1 MVVQTAGGTS
11 VTFPDLSSRTA
22 ARVRKATERKA
33 PDFYAS
39 PDVAFRKAAES
50 RLIGLRVNRFSWWV
64 HWRELADYILPRR
77 YKWLI
82 TPNQMS
88 RGSPINQHILDST
101 GSLAARNLA
110 AGMMMG
116 CSDPT
121 KKWFR
126 YRINNIDSS
135 VPGPVAYWLARVEWL
150 IGLILQ
156 ESNFYDALAIFY
168 FDLVVFGTAT
178 LLIYE
183 DYENVIVCY
192 NPCLGEYYVDM
203 DGQYRPNIFM
213 REFTHTIDEAADMFG
228 VENLS
233 PSSAAL
239 WAQGGTSL
247 TRELVVAHCI
257 EPNVDGRKYGVP
269 ESFAFRECYWEWG
282 GSASPQG
289 GSSYSPGLL
298 RKRGLHES
306 PAIVGRWDL
315 VSNDAYGRSPGMDAL
330 PDIKQLQLETKR
342 LSQGIDKM
350 VNPPLI
356 ADVQL
361 KNQPASLLPG
371 GVTYVSGMI
380 SQGKTG
386 FAPVYTVNPQV
397 KEMME
402 QLVQIQNRVKDT
414 FYVNLFQT
422 ISQFQTR
429 SNVTA
434 TEIDARRAEAML
446 MLGPVLERLNHE
458 VFAKAHER
466 IFGIASRAGI
476 LPPAP
481 NEIRGAHINV
491 QFESMIELA
500 QMANKANSIQEL
512 MTLASQFAAVDPAM
526 IDNMDMD
533 KGFERIAHLKVG
545 EPELIRGPDELQAIR
560 ANRQKQQQQAEQ
572 DAAAERANKLAAG
585 AKNLSQA
592 PIGGGQNALQALIGG
607 GGGGGGVGG
616 V

>member
-1 MVVQTAGGTS
+1 MPEQYTGGRS
-11 VTFPDLSSRTA
+11 PTFPDLKPEA
-22 ARVRKATERKA
+22 ARKVKAATQRKA
-33 PDFYAS
+33 PDFYSS

-82 TPNQMS
+82 TPNQMA
-88 RGSPINQHILDST
+88 RGSPINQQILDST
-101 GSLAARNLA
+101 GTLAARNLA

-121 KKWFR
+121 KRWFR
-126 YRINNIDSS
+126 YKINRIDSTQTS
-135 VPGPVAYWLARVEWL
+135 PISLWLAETERLVS
-150 IGLILQ
+150 LILA
-156 ESNFYDALAIFY
+156 ESNFYDSLAIFY
-168 FDLVVFGTAT
+168 LDLVIFGTAVM
-178 LLIYE
+178 LIYE
-183 DYENVIVCY
+183 DFDNVIRCV
-192 NPCLGEYYVDM
+192 NPCLGEYYVDV
-203 DGQYRPNIFM
+203 DGTLRPCVLA
-213 REFTHTIDEAADMFG
+213 REFTYTVASAADEFG

-233 PSSAAL
+233 PSTAAL

-247 TRELVVAHCI
+247 TRELVVAHLV
-257 EPNVDGRKYGVP
+257 EPNEDGRRYGVP
-269 ESFAFRECYWEWG
+269 ESFAYRECYWEWG

-298 RKRGLHES
+298 RKRGFHES
-306 PAIVGRWDL
+306 PAIICRWDL

-350 VNPPLI
+350 VNPPMI

-402 QLVQIQNRVKDT
+402 QIAQVQGRVNAT
-414 FYVNLFQT
+414 FYNDLFKV
-422 ISQFQTR
+422 ISQFETR

-458 VFAKAHER
+458 AFSQLHER
-466 IFGIASRAGI
+466 VFGIASRAGI

-481 NEIRGAHINV
+481 QQV
-491 QFESMIELA
+491 QGKPITVEFTSMIELA
-500 QMANKANSIQEL
+500 QNANQATGIERLFGILGN
-512 MTLASQFAAVDPAM
+512 LAGVDPAVM
-526 IDNMDMD
+526 DNVDIDFGVD
-533 KGFERIAHLKVG
+533 KISYLLNNDPK
-545 EPELIRGPDELQAIR
+545 LIRSPSQLAQIR
-560 ANRQKQQQQAEQ
+560 AKREQ
-572 DAAAERANKLAAG
+572 DAQAAQMAQKADIAQKLSAG
-585 AKNLSQA
+585 AKTLSETHDT
-592 PIGGGQNALQALIGG
+592 GGSMLTRLTGPA
-607 GGGGGGVGG
+607 
-616 V
+616 

>member
-1 MVVQTAGGTS
+1 MDSQYGPGT
-11 VTFPDLSSRTA
+11 TIGFPHLDAKTR
-22 ARVRKATERKA
+22 ARVAKATNRKA
-33 PDFYAS
+33 PDFYNS
-39 PDVAFRKAAES
+39 PDVAFRKAAEG
-50 RLIGLRVNRFSWWV
+50 RIIGLRVNRYGWWV

-101 GSLAARNLA
+101 GTLAARDLA

-126 YRINNIDSS
+126 YKINRIDSS
-135 VPGPVAYWLARVEWL
+135 QPGPIAIWLAQVERL
-150 IGLILQ
+150 VRLILA

-168 FDLVVFGTAT
+168 FDLVVFGTAC

-183 DYENVIVCY
+183 DFDNVICCY
-192 NPCLGEYYVDM
+192 NPCLGEYYVDL
-203 DGQYRPNIFM
+203 DAQYRPFIFG
-213 REFTHTIDEAADMFG
+213 REFTHTVAEAADMFG

-233 PSSAAL
+233 PSTAAL

-247 TRELVVAHCI
+247 TRELVVAQLV
-257 EPNVDGRKYGVP
+257 EPNDDGREYGVDKR
-269 ESFAFRECYWEWG
+269 FGYRECYWEWG

-298 RKRGLHES
+298 RKRGFYES
-306 PAIVGRWDL
+306 PAIIGRWDV

-350 VNPPLI
+350 VNPPMVG
-356 ADVQL
+356 DVQL

-371 GVTYVSGMI
+371 GITYVSGVL
-380 SQGKTG
+380 QHGRPG
-386 FAPVYTVNPQV
+386 FAPAYLVNPQV

-402 QLVQIQNRVKDT
+402 QMAQVQERIRQT
-414 FYVNLFQT
+414 FYKNLFQT
-422 ISQFQTR
+422 ISQFVTR

-458 VFAKAHER
+458 VFAQVHER
-466 IFGIASRAGI
+466 VFGIASRAGI
-476 LPPAP
+476 LPKAP
-481 NEIRGAHINV
+481 DEIRGANV
-491 QFESMIELA
+491 NVEFTSMIELA

-526 IDNMDMD
+526 MDNLDMDM
-533 KGFERIAHLKVG
+533 GFDMIANLKVG
-545 EPELIRGPDELQAIR
+545 EPKLVRGPQALQQLRQQR
-560 ANRQKQQQQAEQ
+560 AEAQQQQQQNE
-572 DAAAERANKLAAG
+572 AADRAQKLAAG
-585 AKNLSQA
+585 AKTLSETNMPQ
-592 PIGGGQNALQALIGG
+592 GGSALGAMLGQ
-607 GGGGGGVGG
+607 
-616 V
+616 